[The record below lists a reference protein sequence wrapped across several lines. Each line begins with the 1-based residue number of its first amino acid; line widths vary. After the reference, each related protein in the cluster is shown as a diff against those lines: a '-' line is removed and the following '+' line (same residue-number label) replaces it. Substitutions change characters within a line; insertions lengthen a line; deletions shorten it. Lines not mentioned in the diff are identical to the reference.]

1 MNPVSRAHRIFFA
14 LVGSFALWVGLW
26 GYLVPGEIVRAI
38 PWDVP
43 PLHARFIGAMY
54 LSGMVLMGLALIAR
68 RVAEVQVA
76 VIMAAMWTGMLLLVS
91 LLHLGEFDYSRPP
104 VWFWFGAY
112 IAYPLMG
119 AWLAWARPP
128 TKLPDTSAAVPP
140 WARVVLAVQ
149 GVVCVALAACLLF
162 LPNFMVSVWPWRI
175 PVLLAQIYSGPFLS
189 FGVGGLLL
197 ARRSILDRM
206 AHRSGVDD
214 GLRGAGAGR
223 IVHPPWPV
231 RAGRTGR
238 DGLVWWLRDC
248 DRLAGLPRPPLN
260 PDGKA
265 VVMHLTPTRAYTW
278 IASTGLFLQGTIT
291 LIARLVPAVDRA
303 VPFLLAETHMVP
315 AHSVL
320 HIVSGLIGFALLRFG
335 GSWGSRIFA
344 LGFGLFYAGLG
355 VSGALTGEPVL
366 LHLIPFDHPF
376 HVVVGGAGLL
386 AVAVE
391 WAMTRRNSA

>member
-38 PWDVP
+38 PWGVP

-68 RVAEVQVA
+68 RMAEVQVA

-128 TKLPDTSAAVPP
+128 AKLLDTSAAVPP

-175 PVLLAQIYSGPFLS
+175 PILLAQIYSGPFLS

-197 ARRSILDRM
+197 ARRWYWIEWRIVLASMMAFAALVLVASFIHRGLFAPVGLAAMVWFGGFAIATALQAFLGLRSIRM
-206 AHRSGVDD
+206 A
-214 GLRGAGAGR
+214 
-223 IVHPPWPV
+223 
-231 RAGRTGR
+231 
-238 DGLVWWLRDC
+238 
-248 DRLAGLPRPPLN
+248 RP
-260 PDGKA
+260 
-265 VVMHLTPTRAYTW
+265 
-278 IASTGLFLQGTIT
+278 S
-291 LIARLVPAVDRA
+291 
-303 VPFLLAETHMVP
+303 
-315 AHSVL
+315 
-320 HIVSGLIGFALLRFG
+320 
-335 GSWGSRIFA
+335 
-344 LGFGLFYAGLG
+344 
-355 VSGALTGEPVL
+355 
-366 LHLIPFDHPF
+366 
-376 HVVVGGAGLL
+376 
-386 AVAVE
+386 
-391 WAMTRRNSA
+391 